1 MDKEI
6 FVKKMQV
13 SGILFKYNVPI
24 NEAKII
30 GTFIEELE
38 QQCKKQK
45 EVIDELK
52 RYLKLNIELIK
63 EQPSNDELT
72 DNFILS
78 RFKSLL
84 DILKEV
90 SE

>member
-1 MDKEI
+1 MNKEI

-24 NEAKII
+24 TEAKII

-45 EVIDELK
+45 EIINKTILELANIDGCLSNGQLSD
-52 RYLKLNIELIK
+52 RICNLIE
-63 EQPSNDELT
+63 
-72 DNFILS
+72 ILE
-78 RFKSLL
+78 
-84 DILKEV
+84 EV
-90 SE
+90 NWNEEI

>member
-13 SGILFKYNVPI
+13 SGILFKYDVPI
-24 NEAKII
+24 NEGKII

-45 EVIDELK
+45 EVIN
-52 RYLKLNIELIK
+52 KLNDLL
-63 EQPSNDELT
+63 SDEFLEVIDRDT
-72 DNFILS
+72 
-78 RFKSLL
+78 LL
-84 DILKEV
+84 DILNEV
-90 SE
+90 TNNE

>member
-13 SGILFKYNVPI
+13 SGILFKYNIPI

-45 EVIDELK
+45 EVINKTILELA
-52 RYLKLNIELIK
+52 NIDGALSNGRLSDRICNLI
-63 EQPSNDELT
+63 
-72 DNFILS
+72 
-78 RFKSLL
+78 

>member
-24 NEAKII
+24 NEGKII

-38 QQCKKQK
+38 QQCK
-45 EVIDELK
+45 D
-52 RYLKLNIELIK
+52 RIEK
-63 EQPSNDELT
+63 NK
-72 DNFILS
+72 FGG
-78 RFKSLL
+78 
-84 DILKEV
+84 V
-90 SE
+90 M